1 MFKVCVLGFAIQV
14 LAMGGI
20 LLSANGCGGTRGGSR
35 GPTPPTI
42 SKTFG
47 AASIPLNGTTQLS
60 FTLSNTN
67 AGTMLTG
74 VGFTDSLPAG
84 LIVSTPNGL
93 TGNCGGGTV
102 KANPGAGSETPA
114 G

>member
-1 MFKVCVLGFAIQV
+1 MFKVRVLVFAIQV

-20 LLSANGCGGTRGGSR
+20 LLSVNGCGGTGGGSR

-47 AASIPLNGTTQLS
+47 AVSIPLNGTTQLS

-74 VGFTDSLPAG
+74 VGFTASFPAG
-84 LIVSTPNGL
+84 LIVSTPNVL
-93 TGNCGGGTV
+93 PGNCGGGKNNAT
-102 KANPGAGSETPA
+102 AGT
-114 G
+114 GRGRL